1 MVNTLKVAC
10 VQNNASGSHADNIA
24 KAMAHVADAVAKGAE
39 LVALPE
45 YYSGFGAKNGVLD
58 LPAFPESAHD
68 GLKAAREAAKRHKI
82 WLHLGSIAV
91 KLDDGRLANR
101 GFMIDP
107 QGRVTARYDKIH
119 LFDVDLGPGKVY
131 RESEVI
137 CPGSEAVVAE
147 TPWGG
152 YGMSIC
158 YDLRFAA
165 LYRTL
170 AHAGAGILSV
180 PAAFTKLTGEA
191 HWHISNRARAI
202 EHGAFVVA
210 PCQHGTFPGGGE
222 AFGHS
227 LIIDP
232 WGRVLADGGEGE
244 GIAMA
249 TLDLSEIAT
258 ARGKIPALTHD
269 RAFTV
274 SAAKREAA
282 E

>member
-10 VQNNASGSHADNIA
+10 VQNNASGTHADNID
-24 KAMAHVADAVAKGAE
+24 KAMAHVADAAAKGAE

-45 YYSGFGAKNGVLD
+45 YYSGFGSKNGVLD

-68 GLKAAREAAKRHKI
+68 GLTAAREAAKRHKI
-82 WLHLGSIAV
+82 WIHLGSIAV

-107 QGRVTARYDKIH
+107 QGRITARYDKIH

-137 CPGSEAVVAE
+137 CPGNEAVVAE

-152 YGMSIC
+152 YGLSIC

-170 AHAGAGILSV
+170 AQGGAGILSV

-191 HWHISNRARAI
+191 HWHILNRARAI
-202 EHGAFVVA
+202 EHGAFVIA

-244 GIAMA
+244 GTVMA
-249 TLDLSEIAT
+249 TLDLSEIAK

-269 RAFTV
+269 RVFTV
-274 SAAKREAA
+274 AATKREAA

>member
-1 MVNTLKVAC
+1 MVNTLTVAC
-10 VQNNASGSHADNIA
+10 VQNNASGTHADNIA
-24 KAMAHVADAVAKGAE
+24 KVMVHVADAARQGAE

-45 YYSGFGAKNGVLD
+45 YYSGFGAKDGRLD
-58 LPAFPESAHD
+58 LPAFPEGAHVA
-68 GLKAAREAAKRHKI
+68 LKAAREAAKRHKI
-82 WLHLGSIAV
+82 WVHLGSIAV
-91 KLDDGRLANR
+91 KLEDGRLANR
-101 GFMIDP
+101 GFMIDA

-137 CPGSEAVVAE
+137 CPGNEAVIAE

-152 YGMSIC
+152 YGLSIC

-165 LYRTL
+165 LYRAQ

-191 HWHISNRARAI
+191 HWHILNRARAI
-202 EHGAFVVA
+202 ENGAFVIS
-210 PCQHGTFPGGGE
+210 PCQHGRFPGGGE

-249 TLDLSEIAT
+249 TLDLSEIGK

-269 RAFTV
+269 RDFKLTPA
-274 SAAKREAA
+274 RQEAA

>member
-1 MVNTLKVAC
+1 MGTILTVAC
-10 VQNNASGSHADNIA
+10 VQNNASGTHADNIA
-24 KAMAHVADAVAKGAE
+24 RAMAHVAAAAAKGAE

-45 YYSGFGAKNGVLD
+45 YYSGFGSKDGVLD
-58 LPAFPESAHD
+58 LPVFPEAEHE
-68 GLKAAREAAKRHKI
+68 GLSAAREAAKRHKV
-82 WLHLGSIAV
+82 WVHLGSIAV
-91 KLDDGRLANR
+91 ELGDSRLANR

-107 QGRVTARYDKIH
+107 QGRITARYDKIH

-131 RESEVI
+131 RESQVI
-137 CPGSEAVVAE
+137 RPGNEAVVAE

-152 YGMSIC
+152 IGMTIC

-165 LYRTL
+165 LYRAL
-170 AHAGAGILSV
+170 AQAGASILSV

-191 HWHISNRARAI
+191 HWHVLNRARAI
-202 EHGAFVVA
+202 EHGAFVIA
-210 PCQHGTFPGGGE
+210 PCQHGRFPGGGE
-222 AFGHS
+222 AYGHS

-249 TLDLSEIAT
+249 ALDLSEV
-258 ARGKIPALTHD
+258 RVDRSRIPALTHD
-269 RAFTV
+269 RAFSLART
-274 SAAKREAA
+274 AAEAA